1 MEILE
6 SEDTDAFAVYY
17 ADTRG
22 ANEDREPTFNSE
34 LGLAVEKLR
43 EGLSISAL
51 WHVVHN

>member
-1 MEILE
+1 VEILE

-17 ADTRG
+17 ADARSV
-22 ANEDREPTFNSE
+22 NEDREPTFNSE

-43 EGLSISAL
+43 EGLSVSSL